1 MDQLGPIEVFHY
13 PIRSLRQFKNK
24 VRNGGSGY
32 AVNRG
37 LDEGVGFHKRHW
49 YKLLKQ
55 GKLSDFYYEKY
66 FYSRISLKK
75 ALKSGELIENRLL
88 SI

>member
-66 FYSRISLKK
+66 F
-75 ALKSGELIENRLL
+75 
-88 SI
+88 